1 MTEIME
7 ENNNPNLTTPF
18 AQGYGGSKKAPLGE
32 QTPNETPKSSLWEF
46 IRYAVI
52 AILIVVPFRIFIA
65 QPYVVA
71 GASMD
76 PTFKNADYLIVD
88 QLSKRF
94 EEPQRESVV
103 IIRYPKDPS
112 KFFIKRLIG
121 FPGDTVEIKAGAVTV
136 YNEENKAGLKLDG
149 SYVVYPKIE
158 DFSKKLGPDEY
169 FVMGD
174 NRAGSSDSRIWGTLP
189 KKYII
194 GRPILRLLPLN
205 KISIWPGLY

>member
-7 ENNNPNLTTPF
+7 ENNN
-18 AQGYGGSKKAPLGE
+18 QAPK
-32 QTPNETPKSSLWEF
+32 QPSKSSSWELV
-46 IRYAVI
+46 RYAIIALIIVI
-52 AILIVVPFRIFIA
+52 PFRIFIA
-65 QPYVVA
+65 QPYIVS
-71 GASMD
+71 GSSMD
-76 PTFKNADYLIVD
+76 PTFEDADYLIVD

-121 FPGDTVEIKAGAVTV
+121 FPGETVEIKNGVVTI
-136 YNEENKAGLKLDG
+136 YNENNKDGIKLNEP
-149 SYVVYPKIE
+149 YVVYKKDE
-158 DFSKKLGPDEY
+158 NFSTKLGENEY

-174 NRAGSSDSRIWGTLP
+174 NRAGSSDSRAWGSLP

-194 GRPILRLLPLN
+194 GRPIVRLLPIKN
-205 KISIWPGLY
+205 IGFWPGLSE